1 MTFTE
6 WLHQLRDDAAYAFRI
21 LTKSPAFSAVA
32 LLTLALGTGATTAI
46 FSVVRAVVLNPL
58 PIPAVERTVRIYET
72 NPSTNSFATSEP
84 NFLDFRDKTVS
95 FSAMGA
101 FTPRRLSLV
110 GRGDPVQLNGVAAA
124 AGYFGVIGT
133 TPILGVVYGPDND
146 RKGADTK
153 VIVLSEGIWRS
164 VFGSDKTV
172 VGSTLNLDGEG
183 YRVVGIIPSTESYL
197 PADFWI
203 PLAAS
208 LDSPRGNHPLFAVGR
223 LKAGVSIQQ
232 AESDIKAV
240 AAQLSVLYPKS
251 NGDWGA
257 RLAPLSEW
265 IQGPNLPKQMLMLL
279 GAVCFVLLL
288 ACANVGNLLLVR
300 ATARQREMSVRAA
313 LGASRPR
320 LVRQL
325 LTESAVLALIGSALG
340 LALAAATVPLLR
352 HFSPG
357 NIPRLE
363 EATLDLPVLGFAL
376 GMSAIT
382 AIVFGVAPA
391 FLGSRSNL
399 QASLRQ
405 GARAISKTGR
415 ETRTALVVSEVA
427 LAVVLLIGAG
437 LMGRSFQNLR
447 NVSTGFQADNTL
459 QVTIASATTLGR
471 EQRVLFFD
479 QIETALKSV
488 PGVVDVGATS
498 VVPFAAQNSNTQFI
512 AEGREDK
519 DFFAANFRTVSP
531 GFFRTIGIPL
541 KTGRLLETTDVF
553 GHPKAAVI
561 DSIMAAR
568 LFPNG
573 DALGKYVM
581 VGQSARGL
589 DDRIT
594 IVGIV
599 GSVRDLVPALD
610 PAPTLY
616 LTTAQRPWPFLTFL
630 MKTRGG
636 DPAPV
641 IAGVRRAVREA
652 APTTPIPEIT
662 LLAGNFTAAIA
673 PRAFTTSLLLSFA
686 GVALLLAGVGIYGV
700 ISYSVAQR
708 TQEMGIRLALG
719 AEPSRIATMVVRD
732 GGIAAVIGVI
742 VGSGVALGLSR
753 FVTAILFGTSGT
765 NVTSYAIAAVIA
777 LAAASLASYIPARRA
792 ARVDPLV
799 AMRSD

>member
-1 MTFTE
+1 MTLNE
-6 WLHQLRDDAAYAFRI
+6 SMHQLRDDAAYALRI
-21 LTKSPAFSAVA
+21 LAKSPSFSAVA

-46 FSVVRAVVLNPL
+46 FSVVRAVVLRPL
-58 PIPAVERTVRIYET
+58 PIAGVEQTVRIYET

-84 NFLDFRDKTVS
+84 NFLDFRDKTHS

-101 FTPRRLSLV
+101 FTSRRLSLV
-110 GRGDPVQLNGVAAA
+110 GRGDPVQLTGVAAA
-124 AGYFGVIGT
+124 AGYFGVIAAK
-133 TPILGVVYGPDND
+133 PILGTVYGPDND
-146 RKGADTK
+146 KKGADTR

-164 VFGSDKTV
+164 VFGSDKSV
-172 VGSTLNLDGEG
+172 VGSTLNLDGDG
-183 YRVVGIIPSTESYL
+183 YRVVGVIPSTDSYL

-223 LKAGVSIQQ
+223 LKNGVTIQQ
-232 AESDIKAV
+232 AEADIKAV
-240 AAQLSVLYPKS
+240 AAQLSILYPKS
-251 NGDWGA
+251 NGDWGV
-257 RLAPLSEW
+257 RLAPLEEW

-300 ATARQREMSVRAA
+300 ATARQRELSVRAA
-313 LGASRPR
+313 LGASRQR
-320 LVRQL
+320 LIRQL
-325 LTESAVLALIGSALG
+325 FTESAVLALVGSALG
-340 LALAAATVPLLR
+340 LALAAGTVPLLR

-363 EATLDLPVLGFAL
+363 EASLDLPVLAFAL
-376 GMSAIT
+376 GIAGLT
-382 AIVFGVAPA
+382 AIVFGVVPA

-405 GARAISKTGR
+405 SARSVSKSGR
-415 ETRTALVVSEVA
+415 ETRNALVVSEVA
-427 LAVVLLIGAG
+427 LAVVLLVGAG
-437 LMGRSFQNLR
+437 LMGKSFQNLR
-447 NVSTGFQADNTL
+447 SVTTGFQADNIL
-459 QVTIASATTLGR
+459 QLTIASATNLTR

-479 QIETALKSV
+479 QVGAALAAI
-488 PGVVDVGATS
+488 PGVTDVGATS

-512 AEGREDK
+512 AEGRGDK
-519 DFFAANFRTVSP
+519 DFFAANFRTVNA
-531 GFFRTIGIPL
+531 GFFRTIGVPL
-541 KTGRLLETTDVF
+541 KAGRLLEPTDVF
-553 GHPKAAVI
+553 GHPRVAVI
-561 DSIMAAR
+561 DSIMAQR
-568 LFPNG
+568 LWPNG

-581 VGQSARGL
+581 VGQSARGP

-616 LTTAQRPWPFLTFL
+616 ITTAQRPWPFLTFL
-630 MKTRGG
+630 LKTRGS
-636 DPAPV
+636 DPTSV
-641 IAGVRRAVREA
+641 IAGARRALRET

-662 LLAGNFTAAIA
+662 ALAGNFTAAIA
-673 PRAFTTSLLLSFA
+673 PRAFTTSLLVSFA
-686 GVALLLAGVGIYGV
+686 GVALLLAGIGIYGV

-719 AEPSRIATMVVRD
+719 AAPRRIATMVVRD
-732 GGIAAVIGVI
+732 GGLAAVIGVI
-742 VGSGVALGLSR
+742 VGSAAALGLSR

-765 NVTSYAIAAVIA
+765 NIGSYA
-777 LAAASLASYIPARRA
+777 LAAVVALGAAALASYIPARRA

-799 AMRSD
+799 AIRSD